1 MEQLTLEGGSLS
13 SILNPDGTG
22 LSESGKILRKSV
34 RSNDRLFK
42 YEQKT
47 FDDNVDTS
55 SKTESVLNNI
65 QAASDKYSDEGDD
78 NYRHDTVRDVNWTVT
93 IIANSIK
100 VVSAVLTI
108 LATDQTERKDDDYDK
123 AIGTLLSIGASVL
136 KVAGEKILEAY
147 NSQQIDSVDR
157 LGVAA
162 PTSDILDLNL
172 PDADSEEELL
182 RKQKVAEFV
191 SKLTPEQLKSQQE
204 KVQDHV
210 RKQAEEQNLNES
222 RHHYSWLRPWST
234 MVCHSWSLLLQAR

>member
-1 MEQLTLEGGSLS
+1 MYQLQETSEMEQLTLEGGSLS

-47 FDDNVDTS
+47 FDDDVDTS

-108 LATDQTERKDDDYDK
+108 LATDQTERSVITYLCYSTPLYVKD
-123 AIGTLLSIGASVL
+123 
-136 KVAGEKILEAY
+136 
-147 NSQQIDSVDR
+147 N
-157 LGVAA
+157 
-162 PTSDILDLNL
+162 
-172 PDADSEEELL
+172 
-182 RKQKVAEFV
+182 
-191 SKLTPEQLKSQQE
+191 
-204 KVQDHV
+204 
-210 RKQAEEQNLNES
+210 
-222 RHHYSWLRPWST
+222 
-234 MVCHSWSLLLQAR
+234 